1 MMKYISDT
9 FVLYEAELPREPTRS
24 LVNLEQSR
32 TQVNQFPT
40 IRTQIDPN
48 VGFSRLRFISNLKLE
63 MLNLMS

>member
-1 MMKYISDT
+1 MIEYISDT
-9 FVLYEAELPREPTRS
+9 LVVYEAKLPREPTRS
-24 LVNLEQSR
+24 PVNLEQSR

-48 VGFSRLRFISNLKLE
+48 VGFSQLLFISNLKLE